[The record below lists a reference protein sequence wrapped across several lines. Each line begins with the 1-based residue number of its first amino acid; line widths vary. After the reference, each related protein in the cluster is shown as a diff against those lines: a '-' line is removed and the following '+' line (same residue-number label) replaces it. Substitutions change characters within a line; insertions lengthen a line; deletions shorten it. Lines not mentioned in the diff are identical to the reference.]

1 MITMMLPR
9 RPSATM
15 LRATC
20 LVQRKVPVRF
30 TATWRLQRSS
40 GISSTLVSPRMPAL
54 LTRMST
60 PPKFARTRATVAST
74 CASSVTSQARPRARP
89 PRLTIHSAHWR
100 ALSSAT
106 STQATAAPSSARPWA
121 MPPPMLGLVPVT
133 MATLP
138 ASRLIRVGP
147 PPRRGAQSLVIA
159 RPLGEVA
166 AEVDQAHV
174 QGPQLLGALEV
185 EPLAL
190 EDHEVLLLVGG
201 DDDARLAVGVVPE
214 GLPSRVEGMARSFHE
229 GEGPHARVVLVH
241 RDHPAQVDARPD
253 HHADL
258 ARQLHVV
265 LHAPVAREGRL
276 ATAILRAARELAPPH
291 AARPVGAQP
300 GMIALTE
307 MRRRPRR
314 VDRSLVLAGDLD
326 AARVGDFGPEEGQ
339 AIVEEPP
346 HVEAAVEVELVEV
359 DALGHGLRPV
369 RFPHLDA
376 EEAAPRQLGIGELR
390 GKVLVEGHGLR
401 LAHPHE
407 HDAHPLLG
415 GIGARAQFADER
427 RLGPLDEPGDAAA
440 GAVEDVAVIRAGHRA
455 LEFAESQREACATMR
470 APVAESGHRTRLVA
484 EEHELVAEHGQVDG
498 LAAHPLRHHG
508 GIPVLAE
515 TQLRAVVEGADLG
528 SAVRLLHRALGES
541 AVAVTAALGIHDGYL
556 PVRRCAG

>member
-1 MITMMLPR
+1 MFPACPWCPAVEMITMMLPR

-40 GISSTLVSPRMPAL
+40 GISSTLVPPRMPAL

-121 MPPPMLGLVPVT
+121 MPPPMLGL
-133 MATLP
+133 
-138 ASRLIRVGP
+138 
-147 PPRRGAQSLVIA
+147 
-159 RPLGEVA
+159 
-166 AEVDQAHV
+166 
-174 QGPQLLGALEV
+174 LEV
-185 EPLAL
+185 VPLTL

-214 GLPSRVEGMARSFHE
+214 RLPSRVEGMARSFHE

-241 RDHPAQVDARPD
+241 WDHPAQVDARPD

-265 LHAPVAREGRL
+265 LHAPVAREGRF

-326 AARVGDFGPEEGQ
+326 AARVGDFGPEERQ

-376 EEAAPRQLGIGELR
+376 EEAAPRQLGIGELS

-415 GIGARAQFADER
+415 GIGARAQLADER

-440 GAVEDVAVIRAGHRA
+440 GAVEDVAVIRAGYRA
-455 LEFAESQREACATMR
+455 LEFAESQGEACATMR

-498 LAAHPLRHHG
+498 LAAHPFRHHG

-556 PVRRCAG
+556 SVRRCAG